1 MAEFHPGAEAFL
13 PDRHS
18 MKAVREASAGCRVC
32 GLYREATQT
41 VFGQGRR
48 SADLMLVGETPGDRE
63 DLEGRPFVGPAGRE
77 LDQAFA
83 AVGLDRRDVYVTNAV
98 KHFKVEGRGKR
109 RIHKTPSPAPGAA
122 RLPG

>member
-1 MAEFHPGAEAFL
+1 MAESHPGAEAFL

-18 MKAVREASAGCRVC
+18 MKALREAAAGCRGC

-41 VFGQGRR
+41 VFGEGRR

-83 AVGLDRRDVYVTNAV
+83 AVGLDRRDVHVTNAV
-98 KHFKVEGRGKR
+98 KHFTFAQRGKR
-109 RIHKTPSPAPGAA
+109 RSHNTP
-122 RLPG
+122 